1 VLARGREDTVSG
13 PSVTLQAAAMLS
25 DAGVVSRTGTYV
37 EVLVVDCSAE
47 VVHFLRPFVPEE
59 EEVAVTDGF
68 DEESLLFSHQ

>member
-1 VLARGREDTVSG
+1 
-13 PSVTLQAAAMLS
+13 MLS

-59 EEVAVTDGF
+59 EEEVAVTDGF